1 MSLPHTTGSKIFII
15 LVTVFSSIAL
25 LSPRSLAGPF
35 MSYPGVR
42 ARAMGGAFTGIADDS
57 SAIWYNPAG
66 LAREKE
72 EDGADE
78 EGAIDISI
86 EWSQAASIDEKDGP
100 LRADESTLFAGG
112 TYTCKEFGLGM
123 SYYTPYTIKYW
134 AHDQG
139 KYDTAWGKVN
149 EIIQTVGIPLAV
161 SFIDGRVKL
170 GMAMEMV
177 HVAIHNSRVFY
188 RDSWGWA
195 DEYPAAE
202 ESTDGLA
209 GSGGTLITI
218 IDDKARS
225 FDLKLG
231 GTYRLKS
238 LTDIGSAALKA
249 EKDEAVAQLF
259 FDRPESFD
267 VGLSLSKAF
276 SSIGS
281 SLVVGA
287 QYGRTD
293 WGSASKEEREIAY
306 QKISVGLE
314 YAIDNKDAVLKKKAF
329 RVGYY
334 TSKPTEF
341 GTVWNWPDVQG
352 ITYGLG
358 ISVGYDSVRIGLD
371 VTQEHRSLRNDTGYD
386 DKAMVTSVALTCS
399 F

>member
-1 MSLPHTTGSKIFII
+1 
-15 LVTVFSSIAL
+15 
-25 LSPRSLAGPF
+25 
-35 MSYPGVR
+35 
-42 ARAMGGAFTGIADDS
+42 
-57 SAIWYNPAG
+57 
-66 LAREKE
+66 
-72 EDGADE
+72 
-78 EGAIDISI
+78 
-86 EWSQAASIDEKDGP
+86 
-100 LRADESTLFAGG
+100 
-112 TYTCKEFGLGM
+112 
-123 SYYTPYTIKYW
+123 
-134 AHDQG
+134 
-139 KYDTAWGKVN
+139 
-149 EIIQTVGIPLAV
+149 
-161 SFIDGRVKL
+161 
-170 GMAMEMV
+170 
-177 HVAIHNSRVFY
+177 
-188 RDSWGWA
+188 
-195 DEYPAAE
+195 
-202 ESTDGLA
+202 
-209 GSGGTLITI
+209 
-218 IDDKARS
+218 
-225 FDLKLG
+225 
-231 GTYRLKS
+231 
-238 LTDIGSAALKA
+238 LKA